1 MFFILILVRYF
12 CVFSF
17 AHIPLVKIFDFY
29 KGDKLQIGDNQVKM
43 FPALQIFLY

>member
-17 AHIPLVKIFDFY
+17 SHIPLVKIFYFY
-29 KGDKLQIGDNQVKM
+29 KGDKLQIGDNQAKM